1 MKLLQNILVG
11 FVVSF
16 LGSLPLGYLNFV
28 GLEIYSKLGMEFLV
42 LFLLGIILV
51 EAFVI
56 YFTLIFANQL
66 VNNKKLMK
74 WIDVFGIFFLLIIGY
89 SFYDHASESMEQES
103 VLNQYI
109 QYSAFLMGV
118 VLNCFNFLQLPFWTA
133 WNLYLVNERY
143 IVTRGK
149 LKFYYLFGTLL
160 GIFFGML
167 TIIYVLNTLTA
178 KISFLTNYLMPV
190 IIPGFFFV
198 LALIQTRKVYRK
210 HFLSG
215 EKELL

>member
-1 MKLLQNILVG
+1 MKVLKNILVG

-28 GLEIYSKLGMEFLV
+28 GLEIYSKSGIQSVVF
-42 LFLLGIILV
+42 FILGIILV

-74 WIDVFGIFFLLIIGY
+74 WIDVFGVFFLLIIGY
-89 SFYDHASESMEQES
+89 SFYYHASESIEQPS

-109 QYSAFLMGV
+109 AYSTFFLGV
-118 VLNCFNFLQLPFWTA
+118 VLNCLNFLQLPFWTA
-133 WNLYLVNERY
+133 WNLYLVNEKY

-160 GIFFGML
+160 GIFWGMV
-167 TIIYVLNTLTA
+167 TIIYFLDSLTS
-178 KISFLTNYLMPV
+178 KIGFLTKYLMPV
-190 IIPGFFFV
+190 IIPGFFLI
-198 LALIQTRKVYRK
+198 LALYQARKVYSK
-210 HFLSG
+210 HFSG
-215 EKELL
+215 NGIRT